1 MYVCTDIIVQFKE
14 PEYFVMEGRQL
25 SLGVQ
30 IMGENE
36 IPLTVPF
43 SVRGSATCEDI
54 INNRLFSFE

>member
-1 MYVCTDIIVQFKE
+1 
-14 PEYFVMEGRQL
+14 MEGRQL

-43 SVRGSATCEDI
+43 TIRGTATRED
-54 INNRLFSFE
+54 NNRLFSFDWKGTLNLTVH

>member
-43 SVRGSATCEDI
+43 SVRGSATGEDI